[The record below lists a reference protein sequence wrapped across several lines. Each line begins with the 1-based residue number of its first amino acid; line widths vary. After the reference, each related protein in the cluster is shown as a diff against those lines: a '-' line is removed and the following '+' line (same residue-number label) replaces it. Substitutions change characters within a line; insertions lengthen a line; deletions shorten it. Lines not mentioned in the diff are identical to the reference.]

1 MALFPVRDVPR
12 SSDDS
17 SKEPEKSFLPG
28 EVCPMSATRKH
39 PNGEEGASRLL
50 EILPVALPAI
60 YSASQVHRV
69 VERACTAVGEGLRAQ
84 AVFVLWYSDS
94 EHAFVGM
101 PSGYG
106 IDDNTLSHIHLPA
119 GMCAASDHAFVHDQ
133 PYVSDQTDEEEL
145 LTAKLRRDLRLTRLL
160 TLPIRDEKHVRGVL
174 HVVNKPGKPHAS
186 SDIAFAQ
193 SIAQACGMAMSLLH
207 YRHYIDRM
215 AITDGLTGLFN
226 RYHMESLL
234 EEHAHCA
241 MQSQSPLSVAV
252 VYLDHLKYI
261 NDTYGY
267 RAGDRALTAVAQ
279 ALQKSVNHRA
289 LLARYAGDEFVALL
303 PGVGLREAQVQM
315 QAVRDLIAQECW
327 EPVGGLSVSIGV
339 ASYPESAVP
348 VGHLLTSAEDAAMA
362 AKRNGRNQVVL
373 VAPRCAA

>member
-1 MALFPVRDVPR
+1 ME
-12 SSDDS
+12 SSRKRPNR
-17 SKEPEKSFLPG
+17 KEETSHLLETLSDFLPTI
-28 EVCPMSATRKH
+28 C
-39 PNGEEGASRLL
+39 
-50 EILPVALPAI
+50 
-60 YSASQVHRV
+60 SASQVHRV

-94 EHAFVGM
+94 ERAFVGM

-106 IDDNTLSHIHLPA
+106 IEDNTLSHIHLPA
-119 GMCAASDHAFVHDQ
+119 GTCAASDYAFVHDQ
-133 PYVSDQTDEEEL
+133 PYISDRTDEEEL

-174 HVVNKPGKPHAS
+174 HVVNKPGKPHAGT
-186 SDIAFAQ
+186 DVAFVR
-193 SIAQACGMAMSLLH
+193 SIAQACGMALSLLH

-215 AITDGLTGLFN
+215 AVTDGLTGLFN

-234 EEHAHCA
+234 EKHSHWA
-241 MQSQSPLSVAV
+241 MQNQSPLSVVV

-261 NDTYGY
+261 NDVYGY
-267 RAGDRALTAVAQ
+267 RVGDRALTAVAQ
-279 ALQKSVNHRA
+279 TLQKSVNHRT

-303 PGVGLREAQVQM
+303 PGVGLREAVAQM
-315 QAVRDLIAQECW
+315 QALRDLVAQECW

-339 ASYPESAVP
+339 AGYPDSAVP
-348 VGHLLTSAEDAAMA
+348 IDQLLSSAEDAAMA